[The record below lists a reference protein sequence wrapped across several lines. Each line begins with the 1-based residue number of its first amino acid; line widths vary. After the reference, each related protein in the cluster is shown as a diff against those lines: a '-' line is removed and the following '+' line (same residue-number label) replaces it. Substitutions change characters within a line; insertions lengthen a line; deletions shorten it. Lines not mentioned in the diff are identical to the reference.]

1 MLWIIGLMK
10 NIKKK
15 LEDIREGF
23 KILSG
28 QDKLVYLIDLGKKLD
43 LIDIKD
49 QTNENK
55 IHACTSQTW
64 IKTIHV
70 GENISFKANSES
82 SMVKGLLRIMQIGFN
97 GSEQKDILNFINEF
111 ESAEK
116 LFDWIKLG
124 PTISSQRQNGF
135 IGSLNHIKDE
145 LNGK

>member
-1 MLWIIGLMK
+1 MK

-70 GENISFKANSES
+70 EENISFKANSES

-124 PTISSQRQNGF
+124 STISSQRQNGF
-135 IGSLNHIKDE
+135 IGSLNHIKEE

>member
-1 MLWIIGLMK
+1 MK

-23 KILSG
+23 TILSG

-82 SMVKGLLRIMQIGFN
+82 SMVKGLLRIIQIGFN

-135 IGSLNHIKDE
+135 IGSLNYIKEE

>member
-1 MLWIIGLMK
+1 MK

-23 KILSG
+23 TILSG

-82 SMVKGLLRIMQIGFN
+82 SWSKVF
-97 GSEQKDILNFINEF
+97 
-111 ESAEK
+111 
-116 LFDWIKLG
+116 
-124 PTISSQRQNGF
+124 
-135 IGSLNHIKDE
+135 
-145 LNGK
+145 

>member
-1 MLWIIGLMK
+1 MK

-55 IHACTSQTW
+55 IHSCTSQTW

-82 SMVKGLLRIMQIGFN
+82 SMVKGLLRIIQIGFN

-111 ESAEK
+111 ETAEK

-135 IGSLNHIKDE
+135 IGSLNHLTLLLYGSKIQ
-145 LNGK
+145 

>member
-1 MLWIIGLMK
+1 MK

-82 SMVKGLLRIMQIGFN
+82 SMVKGLLRIIQIGFN

-111 ESAEK
+111 ESAEE

>member
-1 MLWIIGLMK
+1 MK

-23 KILSG
+23 TILSG
-28 QDKLVYLIDLGKKLD
+28 HDKLVYLIDLGKKLD

-82 SMVKGLLRIMQIGFN
+82 SMVKGLLRIIQIGFN

-135 IGSLNHIKDE
+135 IGSLNYIKEE

>member
-1 MLWIIGLMK
+1 MK

-23 KILSG
+23 TILSG

-82 SMVKGLLRIMQIGFN
+82 SMVKGLLRIIQIGFN

-111 ESAEK
+111 ETAEK

-135 IGSLNHIKDE
+135 IGSLNHIKEE

>member
-1 MLWIIGLMK
+1 MK

-23 KILSG
+23 TILSG

-82 SMVKGLLRIMQIGFN
+82 SMVKGLLRIIQIGFN
-97 GSEQKDILNFINEF
+97 GSEQKDILNFIKEF

-135 IGSLNHIKDE
+135 IGSLNHIKEE

>member
-1 MLWIIGLMK
+1 MK

-23 KILSG
+23 NILSG

-135 IGSLNHIKDE
+135 IGSLNHIKEE

>member
-1 MLWIIGLMK
+1 MK

-23 KILSG
+23 EILSG

-82 SMVKGLLRIMQIGFN
+82 SMVKGLLRIIQIGFN

-111 ESAEK
+111 ESAEE

-135 IGSLNHIKDE
+135 IGSLNHIKEE

>member
-1 MLWIIGLMK
+1 MC
-10 NIKKK
+10 
-15 LEDIREGF
+15 IR
-23 KILSG
+23 
-28 QDKLVYLIDLGKKLD
+28 DR
-43 LIDIKD
+43 
-49 QTNENK
+49 
-55 IHACTSQTW
+55 

-82 SMVKGLLRIMQIGFN
+82 SMVKGLLRIIQIGFN

-135 IGSLNHIKDE
+135 IGSLNHIKEE

>member
-1 MLWIIGLMK
+1 MK
-10 NIKKK
+10 NIKNK

-23 KILSG
+23 TILSG

-82 SMVKGLLRIMQIGFN
+82 SMVKGLLRIIQIGFN

-111 ESAEK
+111 ESAEE

-135 IGSLNHIKDE
+135 IGSLNHIKEE

>member
-1 MLWIIGLMK
+1 MK

-124 PTISSQRQNGF
+124 STISSQRQNGF
-135 IGSLNHIKDE
+135 IGSLNHIKEE

>member
-1 MLWIIGLMK
+1 MK
-10 NIKKK
+10 NIKNK

-23 KILSG
+23 TILSG

-82 SMVKGLLRIMQIGFN
+82 SMVKGLLRIIQIGFN

-111 ESAEK
+111 ETAEK

>member
-1 MLWIIGLMK
+1 MK
-10 NIKKK
+10 NIKKN

-23 KILSG
+23 TILSG

-82 SMVKGLLRIMQIGFN
+82 SMVKGLLRIIQIGFN

-111 ESAEK
+111 ETAEK

>member
-1 MLWIIGLMK
+1 MK

-82 SMVKGLLRIMQIGFN
+82 SMVKGLLRIIQIGFN

>member
-10 NIKKK
+10 NIKNK

-23 KILSG
+23 TILSG

-82 SMVKGLLRIMQIGFN
+82 SMVKGLLRIIQIGFN

-135 IGSLNHIKDE
+135 IGSLNHIKEE

>member
-1 MLWIIGLMK
+1 MK

-23 KILSG
+23 TILSG

-43 LIDIKD
+43 LIDTKD

-82 SMVKGLLRIMQIGFN
+82 SMVKGLLRIIQIGFN

-111 ESAEK
+111 ETAEK

>member
-1 MLWIIGLMK
+1 MK
-10 NIKKK
+10 NIKNK

-23 KILSG
+23 TILSG

-82 SMVKGLLRIMQIGFN
+82 SMVKGLLRIIQIGFN

-111 ESAEK
+111 ETAEK

-135 IGSLNHIKDE
+135 IGSLNHIKEE

>member
-1 MLWIIGLMK
+1 MK
-10 NIKKK
+10 NIKNK
-15 LEDIREGF
+15 LENIREGF
-23 KILSG
+23 TILSG

-82 SMVKGLLRIMQIGFN
+82 SMVKGLLRIIQIGFN

-135 IGSLNHIKDE
+135 IGSLNHIKEE

>member
-1 MLWIIGLMK
+1 MK

-15 LEDIREGF
+15 LEYIREGF
-23 KILSG
+23 TILSG

-43 LIDIKD
+43 LIDTKD
-49 QTNENK
+49 QNNENK

-82 SMVKGLLRIMQIGFN
+82 SMVKGLLRIIQIGFN

-111 ESAEK
+111 ESAAE

-135 IGSLNHIKDE
+135 IGSLNHIKEE

>member
-1 MLWIIGLMK
+1 MK
-10 NIKKK
+10 NIKKN

-23 KILSG
+23 TILSG

-82 SMVKGLLRIMQIGFN
+82 SMVKGLLRIIQIGFN

>member
-1 MLWIIGLMK
+1 MK

>member
-1 MLWIIGLMK
+1 MK
-10 NIKKK
+10 NIKNK

-23 KILSG
+23 TILSG

-82 SMVKGLLRIMQIGFN
+82 SMVKGLLRIIQIGFN
-97 GSEQKDILNFINEF
+97 GSEQKDILNFINEC
-111 ESAEK
+111 ESAEE

-135 IGSLNHIKDE
+135 IGSLNHIKEE

>member
-1 MLWIIGLMK
+1 MK

-23 KILSG
+23 TILSG

-82 SMVKGLLRIMQIGFN
+82 SMVKGLLRIIQIGFN

-111 ESAEK
+111 ESAEE

-135 IGSLNHIKDE
+135 IGSLNHIKEE

>member
-1 MLWIIGLMK
+1 MK
-10 NIKKK
+10 NIKNK

-23 KILSG
+23 TILSG

-82 SMVKGLLRIMQIGFN
+82 SMVKGLLRIIQIGFN

-111 ESAEK
+111 ESAEE

>member
-1 MLWIIGLMK
+1 MK

-23 KILSG
+23 TILSG

-82 SMVKGLLRIMQIGFN
+82 SMVKGLLRIIQIGFN

-135 IGSLNHIKDE
+135 IGSLNHIKEE

>member
-1 MLWIIGLMK
+1 MK
-10 NIKKK
+10 NIKNK

-23 KILSG
+23 TILSG

-82 SMVKGLLRIMQIGFN
+82 SMVKGLLRIIQIGFN

-135 IGSLNHIKDE
+135 IGSLNHIKEE

>member
-23 KILSG
+23 TILSG

-82 SMVKGLLRIMQIGFN
+82 SMVKGLLRIIQIGFN

-135 IGSLNHIKDE
+135 IGSLNHIKEE

>member
-1 MLWIIGLMK
+1 MN
-10 NIKKK
+10 NIKNK

-23 KILSG
+23 TILSG

-82 SMVKGLLRIMQIGFN
+82 SMVKGLLRIIQIGFN

-111 ESAEK
+111 ESAEE

-135 IGSLNHIKDE
+135 IGSLNHIKEE

>member
-1 MLWIIGLMK
+1 MK
-10 NIKKK
+10 NIKNK

-23 KILSG
+23 TILSG

-82 SMVKGLLRIMQIGFN
+82 SMVKGLLRIIQIGFN